1 MAIQDIRFESQG
13 SARSGTLTRPEGA
26 VATVL
31 MVHGTGPLDRDENM
45 RGQRLD
51 IFNALA
57 EALARAQIARATAIS
72 SPSPW
77 NPEVADLVRDW
88 ILRRL

>member
-1 MAIQDIRFESQG
+1 
-13 SARSGTLTRPEGA
+13 
-26 VATVL
+26 
-31 MVHGTGPLDRDENM
+31 MVHGTGPLDRNENM

-57 EALARAQIARATAIS
+57 EALARAQIARATTIS